1 MRSLVTIGVI
11 LVLLG
16 ILGFV
21 VPRITIREQRTVLD
35 VGPVEV
41 EAEQQRSVPI
51 PDIAAG
57 VAVVAGLVLVVVGS
71 SSNRT

>member
-11 LVLLG
+11 LVILG
-16 ILGFV
+16 IAGFV
-21 VPRITIREQRTVLD
+21 VPRITFTEERTVLD

-57 VAVVAGLVLVVVGS
+57 VAVVAGLVLVGVGAS
-71 SSNRT
+71 SRRV